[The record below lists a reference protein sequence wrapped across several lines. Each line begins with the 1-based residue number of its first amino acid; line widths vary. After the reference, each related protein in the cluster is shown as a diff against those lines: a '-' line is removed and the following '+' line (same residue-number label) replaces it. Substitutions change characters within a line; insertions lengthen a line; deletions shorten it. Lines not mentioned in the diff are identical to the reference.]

1 MKIHVRSLLR
11 DFFTKGL
18 LLGGLMFSCHI
29 FAAEV
34 HKSGDNSSAVISIPV
49 TIINPQPTCDVSV
62 QPSYYLGTLSIGGN
76 KHHTAFPVTISCSG
90 RVESMLKATMAGG
103 SSVLLSDNYRV
114 AVSANGQNVSSAT
127 GPFFW
132 LQDSSNRPIK
142 LIGRDEDAFCRATD
156 QRRDCYITPVTRVNS
171 DSVRGSKGA
180 VDIILNVI
188 YPA

>member
-11 DFFTKGL
+11 EFFTKGL
-18 LLGGLMFSCHI
+18 LLGGLMFSNHI
-29 FAAEV
+29 SAAEV
-34 HKSGDNSSAVISIPV
+34 HKSADNSSAVIGIPV

-62 QPSYYLGTLSIGGN
+62 KPSYDLGTLSIGGD

-90 RVESMLKATMAGG
+90 RVESMLKATMAHG

-114 AVSANGQNVSSAT
+114 AVSANGQTVSSAT

-132 LQDSSNRPIK
+132 LQDNNRPIK
-142 LIGRDEDAFCRATD
+142 LIGRDADAFCRATS
-156 QRRDCYITPVTRVNS
+156 QRRDCHITPVTRVNS
-171 DSVRGSKGA
+171 DSVRGSEGS